1 MHLLEQIGLHAE
13 NLQMETVLLRN
24 ICECLRQKEKEKRKV
39 RKMSNSVGDGGAAGP
54 YLDNIEIREGD
65 EEQLLDIVSLGEKV
79 FMSSWNEQMVATSMY
94 GTYDTVLT
102 AVDTSKGNKVVGY
115 CIFTAPC
122 EDCELL
128 RIAVDKEYRK
138 HGIGSRMMKEMIRLC
153 TEDDGEKNF
162 PGSPGIK

>member
-1 MHLLEQIGLHAE
+1 
-13 NLQMETVLLRN
+13 
-24 ICECLRQKEKEKRKV
+24 
-39 RKMSNSVGDGGAAGP
+39 MSNSVSDGGAAGP

-102 AVDTSKGNKVVGY
+102 AVDTTKDDKVVGY

-128 RIAVDKEYRK
+128 
-138 HGIGSRMMKEMIRLC
+138 
-153 TEDDGEKNF
+153 
-162 PGSPGIK
+162 IKITGNAESDTD

>member
-1 MHLLEQIGLHAE
+1 
-13 NLQMETVLLRN
+13 
-24 ICECLRQKEKEKRKV
+24 
-39 RKMSNSVGDGGAAGP
+39 MSNSVSDGGAAGP

-102 AVDTSKGNKVVGY
+102 AVDTTKDDKVVGY

-128 RIAVDKEYRK
+128 RIAVDKDYRK
-138 HGIGSRMMKEMIRLC
+138 CGIGHRLMKEMIFLEVRESNDAAISMYESLGFDEISRRKDYYKKP
-153 TEDDGEKNF
+153 TEDAVIMELKC
-162 PGSPGIK
+162 SHS

>member
-1 MHLLEQIGLHAE
+1 
-13 NLQMETVLLRN
+13 
-24 ICECLRQKEKEKRKV
+24 
-39 RKMSNSVGDGGAAGP
+39 
-54 YLDNIEIREGD
+54 
-65 EEQLLDIVSLGEKV
+65 
-79 FMSSWNEQMVATSMY
+79 MSSWNEQMVATSMY

-153 TEDDGEKNF
+153 TEDDGEKKFSWKSGNQMKRRLRCMNLLDLMKF
-162 PGSPGIK
+162 PDGKITIKNQQKMLLLWN